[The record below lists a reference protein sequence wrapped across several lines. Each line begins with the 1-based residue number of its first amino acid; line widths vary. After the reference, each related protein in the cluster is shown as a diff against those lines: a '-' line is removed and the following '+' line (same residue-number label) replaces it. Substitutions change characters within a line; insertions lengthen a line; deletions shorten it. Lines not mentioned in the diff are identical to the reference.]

1 MLLFFGKADRYYD
14 MISTKVNNRKTL
26 FGSNM
31 TQTKKKFPI
40 GYQQENS
47 IKNYLMSKPIE
58 KKNYQST
65 YIDVEKNKVKENQ
78 VNDENCSYNANI
90 TQINTFIN

>member
-1 MLLFFGKADRYYD
+1 